1 MGSNSPEPLLTYE
14 EVQLLIDER
23 LNEILQQDSSEPGQ
37 GRTSAQKSDK
47 GGVNSKLNDFWKKLT
62 TKKQI

>member
-1 MGSNSPEPLLTYE
+1 MGSNSSEPLLTYE

-23 LNEILQQDSSEPGQ
+23 LNEILQQESSEPVQ
-37 GRTSAQKSDK
+37 GRDSAQKPGK
-47 GGVNSKLNDFWKKLT
+47 GGIKSKLNDFWKMLT